1 MKKQLPLAKPLISYE
16 PVVSHLTGIMATNMK
31 KYECCIYNNFI
42 DIILENAVDYLNVK
56 NWYQYNIF
64 EFLKIPRGIIYTL
77 DKNKIID
84 MICKWIDEQYYIL
97 VAFET
102 FYLSKYITYKQN
114 KFRHYA
120 MISGYDRNKKIFF
133 CSDFFDFTFY
143 RVEECMMDEVVEAIK
158 NNGSPTTK
166 GAAKDFTLLRIDHD
180 IVLKLD
186 INKIIMSLNML
197 LMDNNKNVQRQYGL
211 AIFDSIY
218 KLIEKGNIGED
229 ETVFKR
235 HAQFIVEHMKIMR
248 MRAQYIQNLTKDG
261 QLDCVITSMMQEEI
275 KVQQYRNY
283 VLKLLITDTKI
294 FPTAKRNM
302 YIDFLK
308 NIKRTYMNNI
318 AILKN
323 YLKEIPL

>member
-1 MKKQLPLAKPLISYE
+1 MKKQLPLAQPLISYE
-16 PVVSHLTGIMATNMK
+16 PVVSDLTGIMATNME

-133 CSDFFDFTFY
+133 CSDFL
-143 RVEECMMDEVVEAIK
+143 I
-158 NNGSPTTK
+158 
-166 GAAKDFTLLRIDHD
+166 LRSIE
-180 IVLKLD
+180 
-186 INKIIMSLNML
+186 S
-197 LMDNNKNVQRQYGL
+197 KNVRWTKWL
-211 AIFDSIY
+211 
-218 KLIEKGNIGED
+218 
-229 ETVFKR
+229 KR
-235 HAQFIVEHMKIMR
+235 
-248 MRAQYIQNLTKDG
+248 
-261 QLDCVITSMMQEEI
+261 
-275 KVQQYRNY
+275 
-283 VLKLLITDTKI
+283 
-294 FPTAKRNM
+294 
-302 YIDFLK
+302 
-308 NIKRTYMNNI
+308 
-318 AILKN
+318 
-323 YLKEIPL
+323 